1 MQLSLVNPDKQEF
14 PELPEKQVMSAPG
27 ALKGDGSG
35 KKAGDVPGDSPE
47 NYTGFAPTLYE
58 WKMTAKAFYLTDT
71 IQLVVAGVIFLN
83 FIVVMFS
90 VTQFVLDNKNM
101 EEFTDLMDTIFISF
115 FLAELVLNMGTTMN
129 VEDQAELFSPFFW
142 QWEFVVG
149 GNWAWNWFD
158 FIVIVVPIVM
168 AQGWASSIRILRLF
182 RVIRVLKS
190 IAKFEAL
197 QVVASSVSRSM
208 SGVGA
213 TAIFILIT
221 LCMYAIIAV
230 EMFGKVANGDDP
242 AAGLDFDGRTYTSMS
257 WQQRSIYAN
266 ENCEGVPLWQYF
278 GNLRRS
284 MLTMFVF
291 TTVEGWP
298 DLGWCLGKSY
308 AFGSAFCTSFIIITA
323 LLMANIVVAIFTNK
337 MEEAQEEVEREAEV
351 ARKKRQASINQYL
364 KNEDASNVQGVD
376 LDGDGIADEFVV
388 DLDGD
393 GVADVVMSADE
404 MNQAKGGGV
413 GNSDDIMKLLR
424 QIAKNVDTL
433 MADKAQKGKI

>member
-1 MQLSLVNPDKQEF
+1 MKRELSDF
-14 PELPEKQVMSAPG
+14 PELPEKQAMSAPG
-27 ALKGDGSG
+27 ALKGDGKQASNIPS
-35 KKAGDVPGDSPE
+35 DDPS
-47 NYTGFAPTLYE
+47 NYTGSCKGLYE
-58 WKMTAKAFYLTDT
+58 MKMKAKAFYLTDT
-71 IQLVVAGVIFLN
+71 VQLLVAGVIFLN
-83 FIVVMFS
+83 FITVMFS
-90 VTQFVLDNKNM
+90 LTQFTLDNHDVEK
-101 EEFTDLMDTIFISF
+101 FCDFMDTIFIAF
-115 FLAELVLNMGTTMN
+115 FLVELALNMGTTAQT
-129 VEDQAELFSPFFW
+129 EGDASLLSPW
-142 QWEFVVG
+142 VWSWEFWTG
-149 GNWAWNWFD
+149 PNWAWNWFD
-158 FIVIVVPIVM
+158 FVVIVVPVVM
-168 AQGWASSIRILRLF
+168 AEGWASSIRILRLF

-230 EMFGKVANGDDP
+230 EMFGKIAAGDDP
-242 AAGLDFDGRTYTSMS
+242 VNGWNFDGRSYQDMS
-257 WQQRSIYAN
+257 WQQKSVYAN
-266 ENCEGVPLWQYF
+266 ENCEGVPLWQYY

-298 DLGWCLGKSY
+298 DLGWCLGKTF

-337 MEEAQEEVEREAEV
+337 MEEAQEEVEREAEE
-351 ARKKRQASINQYL
+351 ARQKRQQSINRYL
-364 KNEDASNVQGVD
+364 DSGDKSTVQGVD

-393 GVADVVMSADE
+393 GVADVVMSADV
-404 MNQAKGGGV
+404 MAQAKGGGGGV
-413 GNSDDIMKLLR
+413 GNADDILKLLR

-433 MADKAQKGKI
+433 MADKAQKV